1 MMGDW
6 VSFAS
11 GSALLIVGTLVM
23 IAYFPRRGWWHSA
36 HGTLGLAIFLGFF
49 AAVTNTAYWQV
60 FGQWAVEF
68 LGILTV
74 FQLRAVGDWIDLA
87 VKGGA
92 AVAGV
97 LHLRA
102 LRLQLPEDE
111 RKDWWAIE
119 MPWYPGRRWCLVK
132 LAQAFSSDRKR
143 RSSQGDSE

>member
-1 MMGDW
+1 MIGDW

-11 GSALLIVGTLVM
+11 GTALLSVGALVM
-23 IAYFPRRGWWHSA
+23 IAYRPRRGWWHTP
-36 HGTLGLAIFLGFF
+36 HGTLGMAIFLGFL

-68 LGILTV
+68 LHVMTV
-74 FQLRAVGDWIDLA
+74 QQLRAAGDWIDLI

-102 LRLQLPEDE
+102 LRLQLSPEE
-111 RKDWWAIE
+111 QKRWRGIE
-119 MPWYPGRRWCLVK
+119 MPWYPARRWCLVK
-132 LAQAFSSDRKR
+132 LTAGLKKER
-143 RSSQGDSE
+143 EE